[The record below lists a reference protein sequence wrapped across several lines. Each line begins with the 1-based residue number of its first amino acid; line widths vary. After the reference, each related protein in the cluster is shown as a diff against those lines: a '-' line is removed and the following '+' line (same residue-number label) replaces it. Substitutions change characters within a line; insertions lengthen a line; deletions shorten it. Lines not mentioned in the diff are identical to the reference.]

1 MAAQAVTF
9 NGSSQYGKI
18 TNFSGLDSLGNFT
31 LEFWVKRAASGG
43 SYDSY
48 AELGNGATD
57 FLGMTQEA
65 SSPSDGFNWH
75 TRHATTD
82 ADGYIADG
90 SGFLASAT
98 WTHIGIIFRTT
109 ENKTS
114 VFKNGVEWNGY
125 NLQQTAVGAIQSS
138 TGMDLY
144 FAVDSALAGYCACD
158 IGGFVRFWN
167 RAITGAEM
175 YYNYDKILT
184 PASESGLIVNCGFT
198 EGSGTVVDNDATAGA
213 DINLTGS
220 PSWTTFSPTLTAKS
234 YSNSYIFG
242 QVAQQSDDVEEVS
255 TGGTPDIASSDYEVV
270 VDGATTQQLG
280 FRFQNVTIPNGYTI
294 QAAYLRLVGDESQ
307 SAGTEN
313 VDIYGEAADNSSTF
327 STAANNLTG
336 RTKTTA
342 KVDWDALAGSVPGTL
357 VTSPD
362 IKTVVQEIVN
372 RAGWSSGNAMSV
384 ILAPGGSNAT
394 RTYESYDGQFYSS
407 AMLHIEYT
415 APAAGGTTHFLTLL
429 GVGS

>member
-18 TNFSGLDSLGNFT
+18 TNFSSFDALSDFT
-31 LEFWVKRAASGG
+31 CEFWVKRAASGG
-43 SYDSY
+43 AYDTYMSV
-48 AELGNGATD
+48 GNGTTD
-57 FLGMTQEA
+57 YCAITQEA
-65 SSPSDGFNWH
+65 SSPSDGLNWH

-90 SGFLASAT
+90 SGFLAAST
-98 WTHIGIIFRTT
+98 WTHIGIIFRNT
-109 ENKTS
+109 EKITS

-125 NLQQTAVGAIQSS
+125 NLQQTAVGTRQDS
-138 TGMDLY
+138 TGMDL
-144 FAVDSALAGYCACD
+144 FLGVDDPLSGYTACD
-158 IGGFVRFWN
+158 IGGFMRFWT

-184 PASESGLIVNCGFT
+184 PASESGLVVNLGFT

-213 DINLTGS
+213 DLNLTGS

-234 YSNSYIFG
+234 YSNSYYLG
-242 QVAQQSDDVEEVS
+242 QVKQQSDDVEEVS
-255 TGGTPDIASSDYEVV
+255 TGGTPDIASSDYEIVN
-270 VDGATTQQLG
+270 DGATTQQIG

-294 QAAYLRLVGDESQ
+294 QAAYLRFVGDESQ
-307 SAGTEN
+307 AAGTEN
-313 VDIYGEAADNSSTF
+313 ADIYGEAADNSSTF

-342 KVDWDALAGSVPGTL
+342 KIDWDGLAASVPGTL
-357 VTSPD
+357 VTTPD
-362 IKTVVQEIVN
+362 IKTIIQEIVN
-372 RAGWSSGNAMSV
+372 RAGWTSGNAMSL
-384 ILAPGGSNAT
+384 IIAPGGSNAT
-394 RTYESYDGQFYSS
+394 RTYESYDGQVYSA

-415 APAAGGTTHFLTLL
+415 APAAGGTLHFLTLL